1 MAEAL
6 NVAFEHLSRG
16 RWSEAERVAGAILA
30 VAADEAGA
38 WWIAGVAAAET
49 TRGEIAAARFLRA
62 LTLAPGTA
70 GYWRASAGALT
81 ITGDT
86 GGAQTR
92 IRRGARLEPDS
103 TEAWIQA
110 ADVGLGREAGRRAVS
125 LTPNDSRAWIAL
137 SRSDVGDPEAALT
150 AARRAAALSPRD
162 RTAVARLAVAAVTAG
177 LEREGEA
184 LLRRLLAARP
194 DQPDVV
200 ADLGSLLARSGRMDE
215 AEAVFATAPGTPD
228 VWSARAAARRL
239 AGRFEEAVADCDRV
253 LSVRTRDRGVVWNR
267 ALSLLSLGRWRE
279 AWPGF
284 EARVAPSRGLP
295 RPTSPD
301 DLAGRVV
308 ILTTEQG
315 LGDTLHFIRYAPLFA
330 ARGAR
335 VIVEVQPELLPL
347 YPEIPGAARVVSRG
361 EPVPE
366 ADMECPMMSG
376 PALFGSIPET
386 VPPPLPPHV
395 DPPLASR
402 WRKRLGGGDELKVG
416 LVWAGNPRFQHDR
429 LRSPGFEAI
438 HPLLFVPGVRFFA
451 LQFGPGRAPI
461 AGPDSFVDLGPE
473 IRDFADTAAIM
484 SELDLVISSCTAPA
498 HLAGSLG
505 CPLWL
510 WLTIAPDWRWLTER
524 TDTPWYP
531 SARLFRQASVGDWKS
546 VAERTAD
553 ALGKAIGERNS
564 GRVDHPSNGGK
575 RCPTHRH

>member
-1 MAEAL
+1 MPTVTEAL
-6 NVAFEHLSRG
+6 NIAFEHLSHHR
-16 RWSEAERVAGAILA
+16 RNDAEAVARAILT
-30 VAADEAGA
+30 VAPETAGA

-49 TRGEIAAARFLRA
+49 SLGEVAAGRFRNA
-62 LTLAPGTA
+62 VALAPGAA

-86 GGAQTR
+86 GGAQIH

-103 TEAWIQA
+103 TEAWILA
-110 ADVGLGREAGRRAVS
+110 AEVGLGSGAGRRAAA
-125 LTPNDSRAWIAL
+125 LTPDDPRTWLAL
-137 SRSDVGDPEAALT
+137 SRSEVADPEAALT
-150 AARRAAALSPRD
+150 AARRAATLSPRD
-162 RTAVARLAVAAVTAG
+162 RTVLARLAVAAATAG

-194 DQPDVV
+194 GQSDVA
-200 ADLGSLLARSGRMDE
+200 ADLGSLLARSGRMEE
-215 AEAVFATAPGTPD
+215 AEVVFATAPGTPD

-284 EARVAPSRGLP
+284 EARVTPSRGLP
-295 RPTSPD
+295 KPASPD

-315 LGDTLHFIRYAPLFA
+315 LGDTLQFVRYAPLFA
-330 ARGAR
+330 ASGAR

-347 YPEIPGAARVVSRG
+347 FPEIPGATRVVSRG
-361 EPVPE
+361 EPAPE

-376 PALFGSIPET
+376 PALFGSTPET
-386 VPPPLPPHV
+386 VPPAIVPRV
-395 DPPLASR
+395 DPTLRSG
-402 WRKRLGGGDELKVG
+402 WRGRLGGGDELKVG

-429 LRSPGFEAI
+429 LRSPGFEATRA
-438 HPLLFVPGVRFFA
+438 LFDTPGVRFLA
-451 LQFGPGRAPI
+451 LQFGPGRPAI
-461 AGPDSFVDLGPE
+461 EGPDSFVDLGPE

-505 CPLWL
+505 RPLWL
-510 WLTIAPDWRWLTER
+510 WLTVAPDWRWLTGR

-531 SARLFRQASVGDWKS
+531 NARLFRQAAVGDWKD
-546 VAERTAD
+546 VARRTVD
-553 ALGKAIGERNS
+553 ALRNVSEERSRGRGE
-564 GRVDHPSNGGK
+564 
-575 RCPTHRH
+575 